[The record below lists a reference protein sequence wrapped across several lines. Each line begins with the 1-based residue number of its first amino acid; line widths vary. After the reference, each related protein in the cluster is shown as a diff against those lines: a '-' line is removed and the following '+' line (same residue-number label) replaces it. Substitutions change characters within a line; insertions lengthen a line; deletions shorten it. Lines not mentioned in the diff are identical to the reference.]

1 MQGYILNIAIFSYNC
16 FVDLNLEI
24 HQLIDKEKI
33 RESFR
38 EIIISIGENPDRDGL
53 LDTPKRLAV
62 LYEEL
67 FSGLKLNPDDV
78 LSQSFQ
84 EPKNSDMIGI
94 VGIPFYSVC
103 EHHFLPFWGNVD
115 VAYIPVDKIAG
126 ISKVVKVV
134 EFFILYHLQ
143 V

>member
-1 MQGYILNIAIFSYNC
+1 MQGYILNIPIFSYNC

-103 EHHFLPFWGNVD
+103 EHHF
-115 VAYIPVDKIAG
+115 
-126 ISKVVKVV
+126 
-134 EFFILYHLQ
+134 
-143 V
+143 

>member
-1 MQGYILNIAIFSYNC
+1 MQGYILNIPIFSYNC

-84 EPKNSDMIGI
+84 EPRGPVFSDWSRLYLFLH
-94 VGIPFYSVC
+94 PPSVDFPS
-103 EHHFLPFWGNVD
+103 EV
-115 VAYIPVDKIAG
+115 
-126 ISKVVKVV
+126 SKTATA
-134 EFFILYHLQ
+134 
-143 V
+143 

>member
-1 MQGYILNIAIFSYNC
+1 M
-16 FVDLNLEI
+16 
-24 HQLIDKEKI
+24 IDKEKI

-84 EPKNSDMIGI
+84 EPKNSDMRGI

-126 ISKVVKVV
+126 IS
-134 EFFILYHLQ
+134 
-143 V
+143 